1 MYVCAVQAQAIGVR
15 TGSYWP
21 GCSSTPGEGWS
32 SYVLVHIPPFS
43 GVSLNRSDRF
53 GFPRKFSIPIAQ
65 PLVTRCGHSIE
76 YRCSVVCVEEAIV
89 ARSLYPGN
97 VSMKFTIRR
106 VVVPAHWAVVDNY
119 FIVHYGFFC
128 SSLKPM
134 DCEYEV
140 YLFVGEAVNEVC
152 GYIAWVEF

>member
-76 YRCSVVCVEEAIV
+76 YRCSVVCVEEA
-89 ARSLYPGN
+89 
-97 VSMKFTIRR
+97 
-106 VVVPAHWAVVDNY
+106 
-119 FIVHYGFFC
+119 
-128 SSLKPM
+128 
-134 DCEYEV
+134 EYEV